1 MLLTS
6 FFISRRFLRGVFPW
20 LHIALA
26 ATVLAAALWHVIL
39 LRRSAAN
46 VPIIIAAGAWV
57 GMRLLII
64 AKLYFF
70 GVRATVEEAGG
81 LWNAGRL
88 KCGRH
93 LRVFP
98 GCYFYVFPPGKLRLS
113 SYRVVPKWYERSSA
127 ESAISIEFFF
137 AGDRPRLQMD
147 QRWLIDGPYGYDL
160 QLHRFENVLLAAR
173 GVGVVGVLSFALN
186 LLERQQRDK
195 REIESN
201 GKAST
206 ALYRDATSKVF
217 ILWRLDYNAQDQL
230 VARHLRELQ
239 SADEDVRLPVTP
251 NIFLR

>member
-6 FFISRRFLRGVFPW
+6 LFISRRFLRGVFPR
-20 LHIALA
+20 LHFALA
-26 ATVLAAALWHVIL
+26 ATVLVAALWHVIL

-46 VPIIIAAGAWV
+46 VPIIIAASVWV
-57 GMRLLII
+57 AMRLLII
-64 AKLYFF
+64 AKLYFS

-88 KCGRH
+88 RCEKH

-113 SYRVVPKWYERSSA
+113 SYRVVPKWYEPSSA
-127 ESAISIEFFF
+127 ESAISVEFFI

-160 QLHRFENVLLAAR
+160 ELHRFENVMLAAR
-173 GVGVVGVLSFALN
+173 GVGIVGVLSFALN
-186 LLERQQRDK
+186 LLERQRHDK
-195 REIESN
+195 REIQAN

-206 ALYRDATSKVF
+206 ALHRDATSKVF
-217 ILWRLDYNAQDQL
+217 ILWRLDYNIQEQL
-230 VARHLRELQ
+230 VAKHLRELQ
-239 SADEDVRLPVTP
+239 LADEDVRLPANP